1 MPVEPAK
8 SAPPTSAPGP
18 TRARVVIV
26 RDPKCLQPKGG
37 RDRRTLRGM
46 LDRAVARLLGRKT
59 ALGAWKGLFTPRD
72 RVAIKVDARGQPTH
86 PAVAE
91 AVAECIVTAG
101 VSPGN
106 IIVWDRATEDLRRAG
121 YAIRTD
127 ASKVRCVGTDAF
139 RGRST
144 VAGYESRIV
153 TSGAIG
159 SRFSVIVSRF
169 ATALISVP
177 VLKDHGL
184 AGLAGGLLNL
194 FVGAIHNPN
203 KYQDNH
209 WDPYVADLA
218 MHPWIARKLRLV
230 VVDATCGQYHGGPGK
245 LGRYRWPMGGLLVGV
260 DAVAV
265 DAVSW
270 KLLDR
275 KRQSAGLKPL
285 AADGRGP
292 EYIATAAKRGLGVA
306 DVRRIEVVE
315 L

>member
-8 SAPPTSAPGP
+8 SAPPTSAPDP

-26 RDPKCLQPKGG
+26 RDPKCLQPGNG
-37 RDRRTLRGM
+37 RNARVLRRM
-46 LDRAVARLLGRKT
+46 LNEAVARLLGRKT
-59 ALGAWKGLFTPRD
+59 PLEAWKGLFTPKD
-72 RVAIKVDARGQPTH
+72 RVAIKVDARGHPTH

-91 AVAECIVTAG
+91 AVAECLIAAG

-106 IIVWDRATEDLRRAG
+106 VIIWDRSTEDLRRAG
-121 YAIRTD
+121 YVIRTD
-127 ASKVRCVGTDAF
+127 PKKVRCAGTDAF
-139 RGRST
+139 RGRGT

-245 LGRYRWPMGGLLVGV
+245 LGRCRWPMGGLLVGV

-270 KLLDR
+270 RLLDR
-275 KRQSAGLKPL
+275 RRRSAGLKSL
-285 AADGRGP
+285 VADGREP
-292 EYIATAAKRGLGVA
+292 KYIATAAKRGLGTA
-306 DVRRIEVVE
+306 EARRIEIVE

>member
-1 MPVEPAK
+1 
-8 SAPPTSAPGP
+8 
-18 TRARVVIV
+18 VVIV

-106 IIVWDRATEDLRRAG
+106 IIIWDRATEDLRRAG

-169 ATALISVP
+169 ATALVSVP
-177 VLKDHGL
+177 VLKDHAL
-184 AGLAGGLLNL
+184 AGLAGALLNL
-194 FVGAIHNPN
+194 FLEAIHNPN
-203 KYQDNH
+203 KYQDDH
-209 WDPYVADLA
+209 CDPYVADLA
-218 MHPWIARKLRLV
+218 MHPWIARKLRLA
-230 VVDATCGQYHGGPGK
+230 VVDATCGQYHGGPSR
-245 LGRYRWPMGGLLVGV
+245 LDRYRWPMGGLLVGV

-270 KLLDR
+270 RLLDR
-275 KRQSAGLKPL
+275 RRRSAGLKSL
-285 AADGRGP
+285 VADGREP
-292 EYIATAAKRGLGVA
+292 KYIATAAKRGLGTA
-306 DVRRIEVVE
+306 EARRIEVVE